1 MSAPGVV
8 GYLAT
13 TSSWGATWHADPA
26 CPHLT
31 GARARP
37 TRTVTGATIA
47 ALATEQSKTG
57 GDPCRRCAY
66 RVVLD
71 ALADTVVGPGAHYLM
86 CAATHGGPRR
96 CTHCAAL
103 AAYGANRGG
112 RVATTS
118 GGRVA
123 LLLPGA
129 VRTPDRDDSTLT
141 RMRLSGH
148 SAHGDALPALTP
160 AIWAVAADLIAGR
173 TVLSEALAVAGALHA
188 APSRA

>member
-1 MSAPGVV
+1 MAT
-8 GYLAT
+8 LAT
-13 TSSWGATWHADPA
+13 AQAK
-26 CPHLT
+26 
-31 GARARP
+31 
-37 TRTVTGATIA
+37 I
-47 ALATEQSKTG
+47 G

-66 RVVLD
+66 RAVLD
-71 ALADTVVGPGAHYLM
+71 ALADAVVGPGAHYLM

-96 CTHCAAL
+96 CTHCTAL
-103 AAYGANRGG
+103 AAYGVDRGA
-112 RVATTS
+112 VATTS

-129 VRTPDRDDSTLT
+129 VSTPGRDDSTLV
-141 RMRLSGH
+141 RMYLSGH